1 MLSLRAARR
10 TVGISGRNIRVASLI
25 GAFPAPGWAAP
36 PRLHTHTAPH
46 PHARL
51 EPPAGV
57 SVEGGEKRT
66 RNSEW
71 NEHDRKGRRRG
82 EGRGQGGGP
91 RGVCLR
97 VPAAPPRRAPQQA
110 ICAKRVAARQGKWRG
125 RAEAGGGY
133 TRGGVQGYY
142 RAMGSMRGSAAPID
156 RREEMPTRKVA
167 SAPEAPVPARAA
179 TGRRRRARARE
190 APPERQ
196 LTARLFSCGATCAR
210 RGGLTRW
217 GKTCAK
223 HPIEPWLPGCRV
235 LPGRVAGLPGCC
247 RVFARL
253 PGLPGAGFAGSA
265 AGCCR
270 VLPG

>member
-97 VPAAPPRRAPQQA
+97 VPAAPPRRAPQH
-110 ICAKRVAARQGKWRG
+110 KRSARRG
-125 RAEAGGGY
+125 SPRVKG
-133 TRGGVQGYY
+133 RGGV
-142 RAMGSMRGSAAPID
+142 
-156 RREEMPTRKVA
+156 
-167 SAPEAPVPARAA
+167 
-179 TGRRRRARARE
+179 GR
-190 APPERQ
+190 
-196 LTARLFSCGATCAR
+196 R
-210 RGGLTRW
+210 RGGL
-217 GKTCAK
+217 
-223 HPIEPWLPGCRV
+223 H
-235 LPGRVAGLPGCC
+235 PGRGAGLLQGYGEHERFGRTDRPSLERRCRRGRWRRPRRRRCRREPPPGGGGG
-247 RVFARL
+247 RERERRRPSGSSQLAFSPAGRPAR
-253 PGLPGAGFAGSA
+253 GEAG
-265 AGCCR
+265 
-270 VLPG
+270 